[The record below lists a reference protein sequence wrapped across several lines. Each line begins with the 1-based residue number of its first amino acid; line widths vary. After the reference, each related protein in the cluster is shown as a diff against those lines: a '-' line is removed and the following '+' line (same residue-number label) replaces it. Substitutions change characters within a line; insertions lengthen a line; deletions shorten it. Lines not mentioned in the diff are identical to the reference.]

1 MRTRRVGQPC
11 GGRSTLLP
19 VNKNNLTVKKLLFLL
34 FISTSLTLFAQKPK
48 IEQALDSLEIVLGD
62 QCHLFLSVTA
72 KNGAD
77 VMFPDFSQTHAIAPG
92 VEVVEQM
99 YGDSVQNNDG
109 TLKQTIVYTLTSFE
123 PKLHYIQ
130 PLTVLVDGKK
140 IVGKQLA
147 LKVIDVPVDTTK
159 LDQFFPPKDI
169 QTNPFSFDEWKP
181 LILLHTVTSVL
192 LVLAMLCH
200 LLRRGNKPIRI
211 SFRIIKRI
219 PAHVKAMS
227 AIDEIKNGRIPVEGD
242 QKEYYTRL
250 TDALRIYLEER
261 FGFSAME
268 MTTREIIERL
278 QSEDPIKVA
287 ELREVFE
294 TADLVKFAK
303 YSTLVNEND
312 RNLVTAIDFINS
324 TKTEEVVE
332 ERREEETL
340 TEEQR
345 QTNVTL
351 KALRWLQRIAAVAA
365 ILLFAYTIWQI
376 VQLIE

>member
-1 MRTRRVGQPC
+1 M
-11 GGRSTLLP
+11 
-19 VNKNNLTVKKLLFLL
+19 KKLLFLL
-34 FISTSLTLFAQKPK
+34 FISTSLTVFAQKPK

-77 VMFPDFSQTHAIAPG
+77 VMFSDFSSNHAIAPG

-99 YGDSVQNNDG
+99 YGDSVQNSDG

-130 PLTVLVDGKK
+130 PLSVLVDGKK
-140 IVGKQLA
+140 IVGRQLA

-181 LILLHTVTSVL
+181 LVIMHVVTSML
-192 LVLAMLCH
+192 LVMAMLCY

-227 AIDEIKNGRIPVEGD
+227 AIDEIKSERITAEGN

-278 QSEDPIKVA
+278 QNEDPMKVA

-340 TEEQR
+340 TEAQR

-365 ILLFAYTIWQI
+365 AMLFAYTIWQI